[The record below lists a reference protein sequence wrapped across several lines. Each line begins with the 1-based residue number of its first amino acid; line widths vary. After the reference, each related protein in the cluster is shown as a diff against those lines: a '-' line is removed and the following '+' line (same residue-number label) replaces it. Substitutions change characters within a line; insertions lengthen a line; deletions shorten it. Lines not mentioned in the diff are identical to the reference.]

1 MTNILS
7 DILHDGRTPL
17 ALIVFYFIGNLLSV
31 FNYSFYMRFETA
43 RYGES
48 AVTAHLVFVVIG
60 GILYILW
67 ASVHWMWSA
76 KYVESRKERLRRL
89 GYGIWCVFLTH
100 DLPLL
105 VIEWHVILCCGGLR
119 NGLQGV
125 AFVFLWFEFILSF
138 VFAWTCYTWRMA
150 RFMNYWYGEDTS
162 GVAYVTRRELED
174 AVRRSSSPAGAA
186 PSLPIYE
193 TEPYPRITSPP
204 TARLPRMAPL
214 EPLYVPDRPQP
225 RLRPYPE
232 PEVEVN
238 VGAMRPVSR
247 READAFDRDYA
258 EQRSTPP
265 SSARRTDNR
274 SAPYGSPMTVVPR
287 GSMGERERERG
298 PRASAIPYGSPVG
311 TSPRPKAFPSQEEG
325 FTRISSSTRG
335 PVYQVDRVV
344 MERTTVLSGGSVV
357 GGGGGVS
364 ASTGYGYGGYPYSTT
379 TSQGGTGVVPHL
391 RY

>member
-1 MTNILS
+1 
-7 DILHDGRTPL
+7 
-17 ALIVFYFIGNLLSV
+17 
-31 FNYSFYMRFETA
+31 
-43 RYGES
+43 
-48 AVTAHLVFVVIG
+48 
-60 GILYILW
+60 
-67 ASVHWMWSA
+67 
-76 KYVESRKERLRRL
+76 
-89 GYGIWCVFLTH
+89 
-100 DLPLL
+100 
-105 VIEWHVILCCGGLR
+105 
-119 NGLQGV
+119 
-125 AFVFLWFEFILSF
+125 
-138 VFAWTCYTWRMA
+138 MA
-150 RFMNYWYGEDTS
+150 RLMNYWYGEDTS

-186 PSLPIYE
+186 PPSLPMYE

-214 EPLYVPDRPQP
+214 EPLYMPDRPQP

-265 SSARRTDNR
+265 SASRRSDPGYR
-274 SAPYGSPMTVVPR
+274 SGAAPYGSPMTVVPR
-287 GSMGERERERG
+287 GAMEDRG

-311 TSPRPKAFPSQEEG
+311 TSPRPKAYLPQEEG
-325 FTRISSSTRG
+325 ITRISSSTSG

-357 GGGGGVS
+357 GGGGG
-364 ASTGYGYGGYPYSTT
+364 AGTGPSGFSYGGSYPYSTT
-379 TSQGGTGVVPHL
+379 TSQGSSGIVPHL